1 VSHPPDPAAYQSGIT
16 NRPPEHC
23 VVGAFRLNTTEP
35 VATSNA
41 LEELRRVV
49 SAELRSDLDNQSA
62 GTDKSD
68 PSPET
73 GELGFDDGH
82 DRAHLTITFG
92 LGSTGFDKLGIAI
105 ENRPQDL
112 VPIPWAEL
120 GDNPAQPEQ
129 GDLVLQVCSDDAYI
143 CEHAIRRVEEELRE
157 QMTLL
162 WTQIGSQ
169 RYTTRQGR
177 TNRSEGRAVIGFI
190 DGTSNLNPRRNE
202 DDARLVFVDPNAVQT
217 YPSIP
222 AGQPPG
228 YGGAPGTAFPAN
240 LRQPPAQEPAWTRFG
255 TYMTVRSST
264 IDITA
269 WDQASLGEQ
278 EQNVG
283 RFKLSGTSLDLTDDP
298 AHLNDPPAFEGDQ
311 SNTTVPVDS
320 HARKSN
326 PRRPEDL
333 DRRIFRRGYPLIA
346 GSTDGFD
353 RGLLFI
359 SFGRT
364 LSTQFEFIFRA
375 WMRNANFPSE
385 GAGPDRLFQ
394 FESGVLAGGYYFV
407 PPLEHRTR
415 PWSWIIP
422 S

>member
-1 VSHPPDPAAYQSGIT
+1 MSHLPDPAAHQSGIT

-23 VVGAFRLNTTEP
+23 VVAAFRVNTTEP
-35 VATSNA
+35 LPTRNA

-49 SAELRSDLDNQSA
+49 SAELRSDLDSQGPDA
-62 GTDKSD
+62 DKEA

-73 GELGFDDGH
+73 GELGFEDGY
-82 DRAHLTITFG
+82 DRAHLTITVG
-92 LGSTGFDKLGIAI
+92 LGPTAFDKLGVGA
-105 ENRPQDL
+105 EDRPQDL

-120 GDNPAQPEQ
+120 GDNPVQPDQ
-129 GDLVLQVCSDDAYI
+129 GDVVLQVCSDDAYI
-143 CEHAIRRVEEELRE
+143 CEHTVRRVEEELRE
-157 QMTLL
+157 DVTLL
-162 WTQIGSQ
+162 WTQIGAQ

-177 TNRSEGRAVIGFI
+177 TSRREGRAVTGFI
-190 DGTSNLNPRRNE
+190 DGTNNLNPRRSE
-202 DDARLVFVDPNAVQT
+202 DDGRLVFVDPDAVPS
-217 YPSIP
+217 YPPVP
-222 AGQPPG
+222 AGQPAG
-228 YGGAPGTAFPAN
+228 YGGAPGTAFPPN
-240 LRQPPAQEPAWTRFG
+240 LRQPPAQEPAWTRLG
-255 TYMTVRSST
+255 TYMTIRSST
-264 IDITA
+264 IDTTA

-278 EQNVG
+278 EENVG
-283 RFKLSGTSLDLTDDP
+283 RFKLSGASLDLTDDP
-298 AHLNDPPAFEGDQ
+298 AHLNDPPAFEADQ

-333 DRRIFRRGYPLIA
+333 DRRIFRRGYPLIS

-375 WMRNANFPSE
+375 WMRNPNFPNE

-394 FESGVLAGGYYFV
+394 FENRVLAGGYYFV

-422 S
+422 T

>member
-1 VSHPPDPAAYQSGIT
+1 MPHPPDPSGHQAGIT

-23 VVGAFRLNTTEP
+23 IVACFRLNTTDP
-35 VATSNA
+35 VATRNA
-41 LEELRRVV
+41 LEELRRIE

-62 GTDKSD
+62 GTDKSK

-73 GELGFDDGH
+73 GELGFEDGH
-82 DRAHLTITFG
+82 DRAHLTITTGFA
-92 LGSTGFDKLGIAI
+92 STAFDKLGVGS
-105 ENRPQDL
+105 EDRPQDL
-112 VPIPWAEL
+112 VPIPWADL
-120 GDNPAQPEQ
+120 GDNPAQAEQ

-143 CEHAIRRVEEELRE
+143 CEHAVRRVEEELRE
-157 QMTLL
+157 EMTLV

-177 TNRSEGRAVIGFI
+177 TNRSEGRAVTGFI
-190 DGTSNLNPRRNE
+190 DGTSNLNPRRSE
-202 DDARLVFVDPNAVQT
+202 EDARLVFIDPEAVPT
-217 YPSIP
+217 YPGIP
-222 AGQPPG
+222 EGQPPG

-240 LRQPPAQEPAWTRFG
+240 LRQPPSREPDWTRSG

-264 IDITA
+264 IDTAA
-269 WDQASLGEQ
+269 WDLVSLGEQ
-278 EQNVG
+278 ERDVG
-283 RFKLSGTSLDLTDDP
+283 RFKLSGASLDLTDDP
-298 AHLNDPPAFEGDQ
+298 AHLNDPPAFEADE

-375 WMRNANFPSE
+375 WMRNPNFPTE
-385 GAGPDRLFQ
+385 GAGPDRLFK
-394 FESGVLAGGYYFV
+394 FENQVLAGGYYFV
-407 PPLEHRTR
+407 PPLEHRTK

>member
-1 VSHPPDPAAYQSGIT
+1 MPHSPDPADHQSGIT

-23 VVGAFRLNTTEP
+23 VVGAFRLNTIEP
-35 VATSNA
+35 VPTRDA

-49 SAELRSDLDNQSA
+49 SAELRSDLDNQSPGA
-62 GTDKSD
+62 DKSE

-82 DRAHLTITFG
+82 DRAHLTITLG
-92 LGSTGFDKLGIAI
+92 LGSTAFDKLGVAG

-120 GDNPAQPEQ
+120 EDSPVQSEQ
-129 GDLVLQVCSDDAYI
+129 GDLLLQVCSDDAYI

-157 QMTLL
+157 QMTLV

-177 TNRSEGRAVIGFI
+177 TNRREGRAVTGFI
-190 DGTSNLNPRRNE
+190 DGTNNLNPRRSE
-202 DDARLVFVDPNAVQT
+202 DDGRLVFVDPDAVPS
-217 YPSIP
+217 YPPVP
-222 AGQPPG
+222 AGQPAG
-228 YGGAPGTAFPAN
+228 YGGAPGTAFPPN
-240 LRQPPAQEPAWTRFG
+240 LRQPPAQEPAWARLG
-255 TYMTVRSST
+255 TYMTIRSST
-264 IDITA
+264 IDTTA
-269 WDQASLGEQ
+269 WDRASLGEQ
-278 EQNVG
+278 EENVG
-283 RFKLSGTSLDLTDDP
+283 RFKFSGASLDLTDDP
-298 AHLNDPPAFEGDQ
+298 AHLNDAPAFEADQ
-311 SNTTVPVDS
+311 SKTTVPVDA

-333 DRRIFRRGYPLIA
+333 DRRIFRRGYPLIS

-375 WMRNANFPSE
+375 WMRNPNFPKE

-394 FESGVLAGGYYFV
+394 FENRVLAGGYYFV

-422 S
+422 T